1 MFSIRNILA
10 TFLLFYTHVSWA
22 ALRKYNFTA
31 HIDVRAPGTFTIL
44 AFVVLGP
51 LAIED

>member
-1 MFSIRNILA
+1 MFSTRNVLA
-10 TFLLFYTHVSWA
+10 TFLLLYTHVSWA

-44 AFVVLGP
+44 AFVGLGL
-51 LAIED
+51 LAIGD